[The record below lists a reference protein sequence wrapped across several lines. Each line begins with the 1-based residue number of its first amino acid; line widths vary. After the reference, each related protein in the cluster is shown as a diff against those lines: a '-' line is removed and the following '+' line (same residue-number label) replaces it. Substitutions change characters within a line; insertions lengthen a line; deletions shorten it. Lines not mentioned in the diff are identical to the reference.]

1 MHPVLFKIFGIE
13 IYTYGILVAVGF
25 IVGISIAIKEGERFG
40 IEPVK
45 MIDLSFFVV
54 LSGLLGARIF
64 FAISEPELFKDKPLS
79 VLKIWEGGF
88 VWYGGFLLSII
99 TCFIYS
105 VLRKIDFI
113 KLLDALAPAAAMGL
127 SIGRW
132 GCFSAGCCYGEITL
146 SKIGVKFKEIGSIA
160 PLDIP
165 LHPTQIYSSFAN
177 YVVFLILMAS
187 MEEKILSIYDIYA
200 LVFFFLVRFYAYD
213 FPFNPILDLSIFIIF
228 ISVFFWFKFFLS
240 KLLSPLRKRQ
250 FRGMGASLYLL
261 TYPVFRFIIEFF
273 RGDDRGNI
281 GPFSIPQFTSL
292 ILFSVGIFSFIYMRN
307 RSEKGL

>member
-25 IVGISIAIKEGERFG
+25 IVGISIAIKEGERYG
-40 IEPVK
+40 IEAVK

-54 LSGLLGARIF
+54 ISGLLGARIF
-64 FAISEPELFKDKPLS
+64 FAITEPEFFRDQPLS

-88 VWYGGFLLSII
+88 VWYGGFILAVI

-113 KLLDALAPAAAMGL
+113 KLLDALAPSAAIGL

-132 GCFSAGCCYGEITL
+132 GCFSAGCCYGKITL
-146 SKIGVKFKEIGSIA
+146 SKVGVVFKDIRSIA

-165 LHPTQIYSSFAN
+165 LHPTQIYMSFAN
-177 YVVFLILMAS
+177 YLVFLILMAS
-187 MEEKILSIYDIYA
+187 REEKILSVYDLYA
-200 LVFFFLVRFYAYD
+200 IIFFFLVRFYAYD
-213 FPFNPILDLSIFIIF
+213 FPFNPLLDISIFVIYLSI
-228 ISVFFWFKFFLS
+228 FFWFKFLLS
-240 KLLSPLRKRQ
+240 KALSPLRKRQ
-250 FRGMGASLYLL
+250 FKGMGASIYLL

-273 RGDDRGNI
+273 RGDPRGSV
-281 GPFSIPQFTSL
+281 GPFSTSQF
-292 ILFSVGIFSFIYMRN
+292 IGLFAFSAGVFLFFYMKNKR
-307 RSEKGL
+307 